1 MSENVALREAT
12 YKFLEYNQSDFLR
25 LYGGFCDW
33 ADINDIYAASLK
45 HLVLRDMNS
54 VGLANVFAN
63 LPELSTFHVENVEA
77 FDVDAFGKVFLK
89 FQTYQGLEKLV
100 LDLLVFDLEAQKE
113 MLIGVLK
120 HHSKSLRHLSLA
132 RNKISN
138 AFLQFI
144 CEQLSADNR
153 IEYVDLR
160 YLKETKDTNWV
171 TVFKSIALLTHSSK
185 KNVTVCIAG
194 Y

>member
-1 MSENVALREAT
+1 M
-12 YKFLEYNQSDFLR
+12 Y
-25 LYGGFCDW
+25 
-33 ADINDIYAASLK
+33 
-45 HLVLRDMNS
+45 S

-63 LPELSTFHVENVEA
+63 LPELSTFHVENVES
-77 FDVDAFGKVFLK
+77 FDVDAFRKVFQK
-89 FQTYQGLEKLV
+89 FQTYLGLEKLV

-120 HHSKSLRHLSLA
+120 LHSKSFRHLSLA

-138 AFLQFI
+138 DFLQFI

-171 TVFKSIALLTHSSK
+171 TALKSIALLTHSSK
-185 KNVTVCIAG
+185 KNVTVRITG
-194 Y
+194 YQTYK